1 MNIELLQR
9 VKQHILAEPRRLN
22 MGTWVSTVGKTVPAF
37 AGVYGRDEAD
47 LPPCGTVACVAGW
60 AVLLSRFNGKP
71 EEYAAFMRE
80 RNTLFP
86 DSLTSSIGQEELG
99 LSPSQME
106 TLFYVGRWPERFR
119 VAHGQAEENGD
130 YQAMAQITADRIDYM
145 IAEPDAPDNN
155 HYWVQEEDD
164 SEDDSDDDSGSI
176 DLDDYGDEDGFELE
190 DEDEE

>member
-86 DSLTSSIGQEELG
+86 DGLTSSIGQEELG

-155 HYWVQEEDD
+155 WKYAQDEPDDDTAGDTEFDSPEDD
-164 SEDDSDDDSGSI
+164 YD
-176 DLDDYGDEDGFELE
+176 DGFELE

>member
-9 VKQHILAEPRRLN
+9 VRQHILDEPRRLN

-71 EEYAAFMRE
+71 EEYAAFIRE
-80 RNTLFP
+80 RPSLFP
-86 DSLTSSIGQEELG
+86 DGLTSSIGQEELG

-119 VAHGQAEENGD
+119 VAHEQAEENGD
-130 YQAMAQITADRIDYM
+130 YQAMAQITADRIDYL
-145 IAEPDAPDNN
+145 IEEPDAPDNN
-155 HYWVQEEDD
+155 WKYAQDEPDDDTAGDTEFDSPEDD
-164 SEDDSDDDSGSI
+164 YD
-176 DLDDYGDEDGFELE
+176 DGFELG